1 MNKQEFISNYL
12 NEKLKNH
19 GLPYG
24 IQYLNLVAETE
35 EKAEKVWKSIYGNT
49 TKKVYSEK
57 EMKKISDAL
66 LNILGCV
73 DTPIGRRILSSEI
86 GIEALKE
93 ARIAKEWIDN
103 NLK

>member
-1 MNKQEFISNYL
+1 MDKQEFIGKYL
-12 NEKLKNH
+12 DKHLKNH

-35 EKAEKVWKSIYGNT
+35 EKAEKAWNRKFGNT
-49 TKKVYSEK
+49 KNKVYSEK
-57 EMKKISDAL
+57 DIKKISNAL

-93 ARIAKEWIDN
+93 ARIAKEWIDE